1 MGYKFDKQQHLHS
14 LDGIPLMGT
23 STVVGVV
30 AKPLTWWASGLAVK
44 ELGWSPVNDRDK
56 KKIPFEQR
64 LPTAASRF
72 AEIKQLSNE
81 EYLKLLDKAYRAH
94 HENLDKT
101 AEVGTDRH
109 EQLERY
115 VRNVLE
121 YFDGEPV
128 EVEDGTAVNIFS
140 RWAVDHVSRFLVS
153 ESHCYSRRL
162 WTGGIVDLLFLDK
175 QDKLVIMD
183 FKSSRQAYLSQ
194 FFQIAGY
201 DIAINENGVFDSDG
215 NLIYESK
222 QLVEYYAVLPFGMV
236 NPEPQFFQD
245 TDNAKKAFEASVILH
260 KIINKR
266 GL

>member
-1 MGYKFDKQQHLHS
+1 MGYRFDSEHHLHT

-23 STVVGVV
+23 STVVGVIS
-30 AKPLTWWASGLAVK
+30 KPLSWWASGLAVK
-44 ELGWSPVNDRDK
+44 EFGWTPVNSKDK
-56 KKIPFEQR
+56 KKIPTEQR
-64 LPTAASRF
+64 LPAAAARF
-72 AEIKQLSNE
+72 AEIKQLSDE

-109 EQLERY
+109 EQLEKY

-128 EVEDGTAVNIFS
+128 EVDDTPAVSLFS
-140 RWAVDHVSRFLVS
+140 KWASEHVSRFLIS

-175 QDKLVIMD
+175 HNKLVIMD

-201 DIAINENGVFDSDG
+201 DIAIQENGVFDSDG
-215 NLIYESK
+215 NLIYECE
-222 QLVEYYAVLPFGMV
+222 QPIDYYAVLPFGMT
-236 NPEPQFFQD
+236 NPEPQFYHAVD
-245 TDNAKKAFEASVILH
+245 VAKKAFEASVVLH
-260 KIINKR
+260 KIISKN
-266 GL
+266 

>member
-1 MGYKFDKQQHLHS
+1 MGYKFDSENHLHS

-23 STVVGVV
+23 STVVGVI

-44 ELGWSPVNDRDK
+44 ELGWSPVNDKDK
-56 KKIPFEQR
+56 KKIPVEQR
-64 LPTAASRF
+64 LPIASARF
-72 AEIKQLSNE
+72 DEIKKLTNE

-94 HENLDKT
+94 HDNLDKT
-101 AEVGTDRH
+101 ATVGTDRH
-109 EQLERY
+109 AELEKY
-115 VRNVLE
+115 VKNVIE

-128 EVEDGTAVNIFS
+128 EIDGSKSVSIFS
-140 RWAVDHVSRFLVS
+140 EWAVEHVGKFLVS

-175 QDKLVIMD
+175 QDRLVIMD

-215 NLIYESK
+215 NLIYECDRPVS
-222 QLVEYYAVLPFGMV
+222 YYSVLPFGMTD
-236 NPEPQFFQD
+236 PSPQFFYEVQD
-245 TDNAKKAFEASVILH
+245 AKQGFEASVILH
-260 KIINKR
+260 KLISKN
-266 GL
+266 